1 MLYETQDRGTAAVG
15 GGGGAV
21 GLIYFGGLF
30 RSGGRATALT
40 YGSDLAVFLLAELAA
55 VRIFLPAITLRLRDR
70 WRSRLRGQFCD
81 FASALTNALAGGM
94 NISQALQS
102 AQSDLSAQYAPDAY
116 ISLELQE
123 ILDGVNNNIPV
134 ETMLEDFGARSGIAD
149 IASFATVF
157 STCYRTGGNI
167 RAVVRRAT
175 EIISEKMMI
184 SSEIETA
191 LTSNKVQMY
200 AMNLLPVG
208 LILLMRVMSSQFA
221 QSFSTL
227 IGVVGL
233 SISGALTVAASADV
247 DLHGTA
253 VLDADRS
260 RSIWRYGCGAL
271 GH

>member
-1 MLYETQDRGTAAVG
+1 MKRKTGELLLLAA
-15 GGGGAV
+15 GGAV

-40 YGSDLAVFLLAELAA
+40 YGSDLAVFLLAGLAA

-70 WRSRLRGQFCD
+70 WRRQLRGQFCD

-167 RAVVRRAT
+167 RAVVRRTT

-208 LILLMRVMSSQFA
+208 LILLMLA
-221 QSFSTL
+221 PLTL
-227 IGVVGL
+227 GIYGFVWQHQL
-233 SISGALTVAASADV
+233 
-247 DLHGTA
+247 
-253 VLDADRS
+253 ADRVGAELRRRNDLALPPS
-260 RSIWRYGCGAL
+260 GCGRCWAA
-271 GH
+271 